1 MELTVYAAWLNDTF
15 ALFDS
20 FVLGLHHELALQFGE
35 YLAMPAHVLDVGG
48 HLGVMFGVFAVLLMF
63 FRKTRMAGVAIIV
76 GMAIAGGLSEF
87 IIKDL
92 VARPRPFEMSDT
104 FYTWWQ
110 FVGSADSHGTS
121 FPSGHVAGC
130 TAAMI
135 ALSYAARRWWVSLLG
150 VLMILAM
157 AIDRMYL
164 IVHYPSDVLGGFI
177 LGFVSGVI
185 GYAIVQGIWRMM
197 GKHPDQLAEA
207 RAAAANHAASVQL
220 PYGNQ
225 AAQYPYPSQGAQF
238 PPDVHDQQTVQ
249 MGSVGQGQY
258 ADAPYTHA
266 ATTTAQLPQQPQRIE
281 DLRR

>member
-1 MELTVYAAWLNDTF
+1 MELTIYAAWLNDVF

-20 FVLGLHHELALQFGE
+20 FVLGLHHELALEFGQ
-35 YLAMPAHVLDVGG
+35 YLTTPAQVLDVAG
-48 HLGVMFGVFAVLLMF
+48 HWGMMFGVFAVLLLF
-63 FRKTRMAGVAIIV
+63 FRKTRMAGVAILV

-104 FYTWWQ
+104 FNAWWQ
-110 FVGSADSHGTS
+110 FVGAVETHGSS

-135 ALSYAARRWWVSLLG
+135 ALAYAARRWWVSLFG
-150 VLMILAM
+150 VLMILVM

-164 IVHYPSDVLGGFI
+164 IVHYPSDVLGAFI

-207 RAAAANHAASVQL
+207 RVAAASHAASVQL

-225 AAQYPYPSQGAQF
+225 GMQRPYANQGGQL
-238 PPDVHDQQTVQ
+238 PPNAYNQQTVQ
-249 MGSVGQGQY
+249 MGAVGEDPY
-258 ADAPYTHA
+258 ANAPYTHA
-266 ATTTAQLPQQPQRIE
+266 ATTTAQLPKQPQRIE